1 MHCNNDLATR
11 LARLRAAGLSVVTIA
26 RRLGLPNPETG
37 GRVTVTR
44 WAKGLRTPRGIY
56 AAWLDA
62 RLRELEARHSN
73 TNPAGGIPPA
83 GLTKEDVP

>member
-1 MHCNNDLATR
+1 MHCNGELTAR

-56 AAWLDA
+56 AAWLDT
-62 RLRELEARHSN
+62 RLRELEARHGN

-83 GLTKEDVP
+83 GIATEDVR